1 MLNPQPIKNPLVN
14 RTRAKKVNLTA
25 MEVIALTT
33 NNVDRTVPAAK
44 AMKAVPTADHTNHAK
59 VVKKAPTRTLTTHT
73 NKSLNTVTTTAATIV
88 EIRSIEVEAVV
99 VVVNIAAAG
108 EATNARI
115 GRKRDL
121 LDNRVDW
128 LKMKKSWKLTRS
140 NLL

>member
-25 MEVIALTT
+25 MVVIALTT
-33 NNVDRTVPAAK
+33 NHVDRTVPAAK

-73 NKSLNTVTTTAATIV
+73 NKSLNTVTTATIV